1 VGRAGGQV
9 DAISAEISAFRW
21 LQPVTSIWDIGHN
34 TNMEE
39 RNNSNEFAGAAGA
52 TGATGATGAAGAPG
66 APGASKARVIAVA
79 VTAVA
84 LLAIA
89 IPFVWQ
95 PHVEAEPAAVSASN
109 DPAPAAAGGEET
121 AACMADAKP
130 ANFNFT
136 MKDVDGNQVS
146 LASYKGKVVL
156 LNFWATWC
164 GPCKAEIPGFVR
176 LQEKYRD
183 KGLVIVGYSVD
194 DTADK
199 AKAYAAEYKMNYP
212 ILLGEGREDVQDAY
226 GPIWGIPASFIIS
239 KDGKVCRKHMGIA
252 PEAVFE
258 KEVAALLN

>member
-1 VGRAGGQV
+1 MDEGSNAGSPEVSHGES
-9 DAISAEISAFRW
+9 DAA
-21 LQPVTSIWDIGHN
+21 
-34 TNMEE
+34 
-39 RNNSNEFAGAAGA
+39 SNASVPAPA
-52 TGATGATGAAGAPG
+52 T
-66 APGASKARVIAVA
+66 SKARMIAVA

-95 PHVEAEPAAVSASN
+95 PHVEAEPTTPTAGAEVTPVASHDN
-109 DPAPAAAGGEET
+109 PTEG
-121 AACMADAKP
+121 AACMANAKP
-130 ANFNFT
+130 ANYDFT

-183 KGLVIVGYSVD
+183 QLVIVGYSVD
-194 DTADK
+194 DTAEK

-258 KEVAALLN
+258 KEVVALM

>member
-1 VGRAGGQV
+1 V
-9 DAISAEISAFRW
+9 DAISAEINAFRW
-21 LQPVTSIWDIGHN
+21 LQRVTSIWDIGHN

-39 RNNSNEFAGAAGA
+39 RNNSNEFAGA
-52 TGATGATGAAGAPG
+52 TGAAGAAG